1 MKTECNK
8 NDGATRNYGPST
20 WDSFFITYA
29 YDSYEV
35 YNTLINISN
44 VRSDLCAWHVSVH
57 LGYSN
62 IYDIWVS
69 TTFRVRFEGNHLSRG
84 RCSSERCAAAVQTRY
99 MLTCISDINPSIYI
113 FEVLRHWSTE
123 RLGDICTWEKP
134 IWLTLFDE
142 SDCNN
147 GISSESYMM
156 GIHWPFCTRPPRFVN
171 IICTYVNCAS
181 LGAPALDDDIAL
193 PPSIRTLRLG
203 LRFRV
208 RPGKEVR
215 WKHT

>member
-1 MKTECNK
+1 MCAACVSSLRIFQHLWYMGVNYFSSTFRREPSFTWEVQLGMVCSS
-8 NDGATRNYGPST
+8 GADTV
-20 WDSFFITYA
+20 YA
-29 YDSYEV
+29 YLYFW
-35 YNTLINISN
+35 YQ
-44 VRSDLCAWHVSVH
+44 SV
-57 LGYSN
+57 
-62 IYDIWVS
+62 DI
-69 TTFRVRFEGNHLSRG
+69 F
-84 RCSSERCAAAVQTRY
+84 
-99 MLTCISDINPSIYI
+99 
-113 FEVLRHWSTE
+113 FEVLRPGSTK

-134 IWLTLFDE
+134 NWLTLFDE
-142 SDCNN
+142 GDCNN

-193 PPSIRTLRLG
+193 PPSICALRLG

-215 WKHT
+215 WKHTLFFFTVKNTFR